1 MAAASYLLRS
11 CPAPALWAA
20 LLLVPLALP
29 GCSEGEDADSGPMTT
44 LPPGS
49 SASSSGDSSSAST
62 SPTTGEGSTSA
73 GGTSSTGDEP
83 TGSSTAAVSTTTTG
97 DESSTGTTGAIC
109 DPGQGNCV
117 CDDGQCVEGFVCE
130 LDVCV
135 PGPMVCPGDLEP
147 GDDAEDTATNVGSIT
162 DDDGEA
168 FTVSGVLS
176 GADDVDWYTYH
187 GKDTFGYIAE
197 PTLNLVEGSQ
207 RLCQFL
213 VCDKGGAALTEVTC
227 PAGSKFAISPQLR
240 PGCCAETSFKID
252 DFNCDGQD
260 ESVTVWLR
268 IDKPAVDECSNY
280 ELKLNF

>member
-1 MAAASYLLRS
+1 MALASRLLRS
-11 CPAPALWAA
+11 RPVPALWAA
-20 LLLVPLALP
+20 LLLVPLAS
-29 GCSEGEDADSGPMTT
+29 GCSEGEDADAGPMTT

-49 SASSSGDSSSAST
+49 SSSSSDSSSAST
-62 SPTTGEGSTSA
+62 SPTTGEGSTS
-73 GGTSSTGDEP
+73 TTGDEP

-97 DESSTGTTGAIC
+97 DESSTGTTGPIC

-130 LDVCV
+130 LDLCV

-147 GDDAEDTATNVGSIT
+147 GDDAEDSATNVGSIT

-187 GKDTFGYIAE
+187 GQDTFGYIAE
-197 PTLNLVEGSQ
+197 PTLNLVEGGQ
-207 RLCQFL
+207 RMCQFI
-213 VCDKGGAALTEVTC
+213 VCDEGGAALTTLTC
-227 PAGSKFAISPQLR
+227 PDNAKMALSPMLR
-240 PGCCAETSFKID
+240 PGCCGDTSFQIT
-252 DFNCDGQD
+252 DFNCKGQN

-268 IDKPAVDECSNY
+268 VDKPVVDECTNY